1 MWSRDVQPEKC
12 VIISLIQSIEM
23 TGKVSI
29 IIYYLDKNLNK
40 ISSHILATLENVQIL
55 ETVSDDT
62 LVFLQTHKRIWPAS
76 QRDALFWSHMK
87 KVEEDLD
94 PETKDM
100 WIVCN
105 HSTLNPDY
113 PR

>member
-1 MWSRDVQPEKC
+1 M
-12 VIISLIQSIEM
+12 IF
-23 TGKVSI
+23 T
-29 IIYYLDKNLNK
+29 
-40 ISSHILATLENVQIL
+40 ATLENVQIL
-55 ETVSDDT
+55 EKVSEDT

-94 PETKDM
+94 SETKDM

-113 PR
+113 PRKFHTKIHLINSNLLSLFIILQLQIKGIVFEFSSQ